1 MSKVKKRTKKRKLR
15 LTLVILILL
24 MLLVLLWDRIG
35 SGSGNLLFFMES
47 SPSQE
52 TPGPGGIET
61 PGKKEVVITISES
74 TIQLDE
80 TTYTLESLE
89 SYLEASEPDTLF
101 VLVDDQANNALFI
114 NIENLLKERQLT
126 YVIED

>member
-1 MSKVKKRTKKRKLR
+1 MTKVKKRTKKRKLR
-15 LTLVILILL
+15 LTLMILILL

-52 TPGPGGIET
+52 TPVPGGIET
-61 PGKKEVVITISES
+61 PGKKEVVITISET

-89 SYLEASEPDTLF
+89 SYLEASESDTLF

-126 YVIED
+126 YVIQD